1 MRKNTTESTE
11 PQTSKP
17 AEAPKA
23 SKPKVSGRNWRPI
36 MLMAAIMFLAAFVRV
51 AFSFS
56 VSAGSDF
63 ALSGG
68 TDASNNLRFIES
80 IVGDHKIRFTD
91 HWENYPNGTLIL
103 VPVLFDAVM
112 AVFAFIFNAFMND
125 AVNATS
131 LALAL
136 SGPVFGVLACIP
148 MYFVGKEMF
157 SSKIAGYASA
167 AFLALCPVFVQ
178 ESVFSN
184 GTGMSFAVFL
194 FLFGVYFLIKA
205 IKKLQG
211 DAVSAYKTSII
222 AGIFIAAAMGSWI
235 DFRQVAIPLV
245 IVMVAQTI
253 IDRFKN
259 RDPRPATTV
268 YSMVLAIGFV
278 LPCVGYTVVG
288 YFDAL
293 VSGTLIFI
301 VLAIGFATA
310 YSWTYRKPWLLT
322 LPLCAGVC
330 LAIMLVLAI
339 LAPALYGDIVSGNTI
354 IDAGLLDLMGRQYLT
369 LSQLTAFYGVITY
382 WFVFLVCLY
391 MLFRFL
397 KNSSS
402 VLYVFTMVWLF
413 VMTLTL
419 GHDAMQAAFCAPV
432 FALGFGVVVKVLIE
446 HVDFK
451 AYFAGIK
458 TGAGA
463 KTKIR
468 RIISPVPLISILV
481 AILLVAGPNMMQ
493 VIDAGISSNDA
504 EDYNDQIRDVT
515 GNDQFGTLSYYIK
528 TDDSWTARNALK
540 AVSGGYG
547 AVATWMSYS
556 DDVKIYA
563 NMKSYTDMY
572 GNGTTPV
579 SNILLAN
586 GVNGSSA
593 AAVLLTAIIHDG
605 MNDATK
611 TKLTNAGFS
620 AESVTI
626 IEKVLDSTDYKPE
639 GSEKTVRELVLS
651 DYTTYGAVSSGI
663 SDENV
668 KYLYLTNYIAYN
680 YHSSEINSAYDAF
693 NMRAPYIMVS
703 GDMMP
708 FFVGYASVFDQ
719 MALLNGYEVDTSYGA
734 VPKFTTFGYMA
745 YYYGVYDFTTAMYDT
760 MLYRTYIG
768 MSPSEAGYSSMYE
781 YLTALSAADAS
792 VQMHPGY
799 GLSNYEVAYWHVM
812 YNKSNNATSESD
824 GWEEMDAKE
833 AIALQKTSGGLINYV
848 SGLPVIIKYI
858 PNTAGSTVSGTVTD
872 VGSNPMS
879 NVRVAAVDKDGV
891 VHATTHTGDDGKF
904 KLFVS
909 DKANTTLVYYAG
921 AGTSSTGG
929 VIVGTKPATD
939 PNLDNVV
946 SVRDVT
952 ITLDAGIPIA
962 IVDGDKLL
970 YDVKIENSA
979 ADVTESYTAG
989 STVTA
994 GIFTV
999 GVGSQKV
1006 TVTKDGTE
1014 VASATFNVTATTTAL
1029 SIPVEVYDYT
1039 VTVQDQYSG
1048 ILANVHVTLT
1058 GMTNMLVDTD
1068 DKGVAKFVDVPKGT
1082 YTIGVDGY
1090 YVPDSEVSISY
1101 TTTKTVKVSDGVPM
1115 AIHVPAPGVT
1125 VFVYGDAFSTSKV
1138 FETDMETIVLPKSDI
1153 SNTIFTIYCFYDGKL
1168 YCAAAD
1174 TSTASV
1180 TLDPKDLAVVTGTL
1194 KNSEDTAVSGTVY
1207 FMSGDMKF
1215 KYSADSEKG
1224 YKAYVPAGE
1233 ELTVY
1238 ATDSTDAYFGKE
1250 TYIAGANNDKNIA
1263 MADAHK
1269 VSSSSLYWS
1278 SVYYSYAMVTAT
1290 VGGTYT
1296 LPLMT
1301 SSGSFTFY
1309 LPQGTAATVAFAP
1322 TGTYTPVNKDVA
1334 ADITSDQTLSM
1345 SLTLTADITMTV
1357 NNDIGVSGDLELS
1370 ISGTKHKVSEWAAE
1384 TFKVTSNSM
1393 SVTLGESSGSVYF
1406 SGSHRFNPVTAGASI
1421 DLSDLINGNEL
1432 VDISYYM
1439 ITVDDYTSDYTVKV
1453 YYGDKTSDYATVTG
1467 TTATR
1472 VCAQT
1477 DAAAKFTV
1485 EIVNSEK
1492 TKVYIETY
1500 AKADKALTIATSVVD
1515 AASVKGYV
1523 GSDVDTKVTFTEGD
1537 NVLTVSVTDGSYS
1550 AVLKKGVAYDI
1561 HIESEVSGSAYYYN
1575 GTHTFTEA
1583 SQTYNFMATYHPVS
1597 FNVNTAAAVAEGK
1610 VTKLEFSIPAGAV
1623 SNTTENSEKFTFTV
1637 GSGWQS
1643 YSTVVA
1649 GKEISGF
1656 TLNAGAVSPEITF
1669 VGYFNASL
1677 YKYGSSALSVKVSG
1691 SSDSAVAV
1699 YTGYDGDAGL
1709 VLVNKSGDV
1718 VGDNTYEYVYSIVNT
1733 GAKDVEI
1740 GIDASGITL
1749 PDGWQAYFKYK
1760 VDYGTV
1766 VTATAATVT
1775 AIPGTTEFSYVLM
1788 PTATVTDVPG
1798 GDIVFSAAGIGTS
1811 TPDDITITE
1820 GKATSNAK
1828 AAAAEVSVTDISA
1841 EGRDVVN
1848 DKGSIPTI
1856 VWVMI
1861 AGMALLV
1868 ILIFWMASKRGVFA
1882 RRK

>member
-222 AGIFIAAAMGSWI
+222 AGIFVAAAMGSWI

-278 LPCVGYTVVG
+278 LPCVGYTIVG

-322 LPLCAGVC
+322 FPICAGVC

-369 LSQLTAFYGVITY
+369 LSQLTSFYGVITY

-419 GHDAMQAAFCAPV
+419 GHDSLQAAFCAPV

-451 AYFAGIK
+451 AYFSGIK

-468 RIISPVPLISILV
+468 RIISPIPLISILV

-540 AVSGGYG
+540 AVNGGYG

-579 SNILLAN
+579 SNILLSN

-611 TKLTNAGFS
+611 AKLTNAGFS
-620 AESVTI
+620 AESVTV

-651 DYTTYGAVSSGI
+651 DYTTYGSVSSGI

-719 MALLNGYEVDTSYGA
+719 MAMLNGYEVDTSYGA

-872 VGSNPMS
+872 SASNPMS

-891 VHATTHTGDDGKF
+891 VHATTHTDGDGKF

-939 PNLDNVV
+939 PNLSGVV
-946 SVRDVT
+946 GTVNVT
-952 ITLDAGIPIA
+952 ITLDAGSSIDIM
-962 IVDGDKLL
+962 DGDKLL

-979 ADVTESYTAG
+979 TEVTESYTAG
-989 STVTA
+989 STVT
-994 GIFTV
+994 G
-999 GVGSQKV
+999 
-1006 TVTKDGTE
+1006 
-1014 VASATFNVTATTTAL
+1014 
-1029 SIPVEVYDYT
+1029 
-1039 VTVQDQYSG
+1039 
-1048 ILANVHVTLT
+1048 
-1058 GMTNMLVDTD
+1058 
-1068 DKGVAKFVDVPKGT
+1068 
-1082 YTIGVDGY
+1082 
-1090 YVPDSEVSISY
+1090 
-1101 TTTKTVKVSDGVPM
+1101 
-1115 AIHVPAPGVT
+1115 
-1125 VFVYGDAFSTSKV
+1125 
-1138 FETDMETIVLPKSDI
+1138 
-1153 SNTIFTIYCFYDGKL
+1153 
-1168 YCAAAD
+1168 
-1174 TSTASV
+1174 
-1180 TLDPKDLAVVTGTL
+1180 
-1194 KNSEDTAVSGTVY
+1194 
-1207 FMSGDMKF
+1207 
-1215 KYSADSEKG
+1215 
-1224 YKAYVPAGE
+1224 
-1233 ELTVY
+1233 
-1238 ATDSTDAYFGKE
+1238 
-1250 TYIAGANNDKNIA
+1250 
-1263 MADAHK
+1263 
-1269 VSSSSLYWS
+1269 
-1278 SVYYSYAMVTAT
+1278 
-1290 VGGTYT
+1290 
-1296 LPLMT
+1296 
-1301 SSGSFTFY
+1301 
-1309 LPQGTAATVAFAP
+1309 
-1322 TGTYTPVNKDVA
+1322 
-1334 ADITSDQTLSM
+1334 
-1345 SLTLTADITMTV
+1345 
-1357 NNDIGVSGDLELS
+1357 
-1370 ISGTKHKVSEWAAE
+1370 
-1384 TFKVTSNSM
+1384 
-1393 SVTLGESSGSVYF
+1393 
-1406 SGSHRFNPVTAGASI
+1406 
-1421 DLSDLINGNEL
+1421 
-1432 VDISYYM
+1432 
-1439 ITVDDYTSDYTVKV
+1439 
-1453 YYGDKTSDYATVTG
+1453 
-1467 TTATR
+1467 
-1472 VCAQT
+1472 
-1477 DAAAKFTV
+1477 
-1485 EIVNSEK
+1485 
-1492 TKVYIETY
+1492 
-1500 AKADKALTIATSVVD
+1500 
-1515 AASVKGYV
+1515 
-1523 GSDVDTKVTFTEGD
+1523 
-1537 NVLTVSVTDGSYS
+1537 
-1550 AVLKKGVAYDI
+1550 
-1561 HIESEVSGSAYYYN
+1561 
-1575 GTHTFTEA
+1575 
-1583 SQTYNFMATYHPVS
+1583 
-1597 FNVNTAAAVAEGK
+1597 
-1610 VTKLEFSIPAGAV
+1610 
-1623 SNTTENSEKFTFTV
+1623 
-1637 GSGWQS
+1637 
-1643 YSTVVA
+1643 
-1649 GKEISGF
+1649 
-1656 TLNAGAVSPEITF
+1656 
-1669 VGYFNASL
+1669 
-1677 YKYGSSALSVKVSG
+1677 
-1691 SSDSAVAV
+1691 
-1699 YTGYDGDAGL
+1699 
-1709 VLVNKSGDV
+1709 
-1718 VGDNTYEYVYSIVNT
+1718 
-1733 GAKDVEI
+1733 
-1740 GIDASGITL
+1740 
-1749 PDGWQAYFKYK
+1749 
-1760 VDYGTV
+1760 
-1766 VTATAATVT
+1766 
-1775 AIPGTTEFSYVLM
+1775 
-1788 PTATVTDVPG
+1788 
-1798 GDIVFSAAGIGTS
+1798 
-1811 TPDDITITE
+1811 
-1820 GKATSNAK
+1820 
-1828 AAAAEVSVTDISA
+1828 
-1841 EGRDVVN
+1841 
-1848 DKGSIPTI
+1848 
-1856 VWVMI
+1856 
-1861 AGMALLV
+1861 
-1868 ILIFWMASKRGVFA
+1868 
-1882 RRK
+1882 